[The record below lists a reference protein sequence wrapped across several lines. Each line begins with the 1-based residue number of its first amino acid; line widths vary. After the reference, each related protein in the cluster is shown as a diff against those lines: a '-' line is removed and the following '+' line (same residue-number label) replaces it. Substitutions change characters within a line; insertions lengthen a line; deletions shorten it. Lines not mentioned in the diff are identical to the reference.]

1 MDILNWFS
9 WTKQNRVVSSVS
21 DNALIAVGE
30 PDPNRDDKY
39 LTVAVKRSDLL
50 PTIPRFPN
58 YENDAA
64 VNAVVGTPL
73 KGQMYFDT
81 TDNKA
86 KVYDGSSWVSIF

>member
-39 LTVAVKRSDLL
+39 LTVAVKRSDLI
-50 PTIPRFPN
+50 PTVPRLPN
-58 YENDAA
+58 YTNDAA
-64 VNAVVGTPL
+64 VNAVVGTAL
-73 KGQMYFDT
+73 VGQMYFDT
-81 TDNKA
+81 TLSKA
-86 KVYDGSSWVSIF
+86 KVYDGTVWVAMN

>member
-9 WTKQNRVVSSVS
+9 WTKQNRVVTSVS

-39 LTVAVKRSDLL
+39 LTVTVKRSDLL
-50 PTIPRFPN
+50 PTVPKLPN
-58 YENDAA
+58 YTNDAA
-64 VNAVVGTPL
+64 VNAVVVTAE

-81 TDNKA
+81 TLNKA
-86 KVYDGSSWVSIF
+86 KVYNGSAWQAMN

>member
-39 LTVAVKRSDLL
+39 LTVAVKRSDLI
-50 PTIPRFPN
+50 PTVPRLPN
-58 YENDAA
+58 YTNDAA
-64 VNAVVGTPL
+64 VNAVVGTAL
-73 KGQMYFDT
+73 VGQMYFDT
-81 TDNKA
+81 TLSKA
-86 KVYDGSSWVSIF
+86 KVYDGTVWVAMK